1 MNVKIQ
7 DVDFKASND
16 LQNFVTHKV
25 SKLERY
31 YADIIDADVVMT
43 LIKPETK
50 RNKRVRITLSVKGPD
65 LFSEKTADSFEQA
78 ADEACQALE
87 IQLKKLKDRIAGR

>member
-7 DVDFKASND
+7 DVDFKASHD
-16 LQNFVTHKV
+16 LQNFVTEKV
-25 SKLERY
+25 TKLERY

-43 LIKPETK
+43 LIKPETN
-50 RNKRVRITLSVKGPD
+50 RNKKVRITLSVKGPD

-78 ADEACQALE
+78 TDEACEALE

>member
-16 LQNFVTHKV
+16 LQNFVTSKV
-25 SKLERY
+25 EKLERY
-31 YADIIDADVVMT
+31 YADILDAEVVMT

-50 RNKRVRITLSVKGPD
+50 RNKKVRITLSVKGPD
-65 LFSEKTADSFEQA
+65 LFSEKTADTFEQA
-78 ADEACQALE
+78 ADEACEALE
-87 IQLKKLKDRIAGR
+87 IQLKKLKDRISGR